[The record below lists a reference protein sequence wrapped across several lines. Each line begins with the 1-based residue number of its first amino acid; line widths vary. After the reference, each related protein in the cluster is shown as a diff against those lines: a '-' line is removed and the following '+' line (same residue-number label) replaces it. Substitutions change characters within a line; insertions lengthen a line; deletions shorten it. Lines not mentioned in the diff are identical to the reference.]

1 MSNIRRRT
9 AGTSTIGVST
19 PLSILLMALLASI
32 SGLNISSFSQ
42 EENNDGNDDDI
53 SLILT
58 KDKIG
63 VSPFN
68 PFNWQLTSCD
78 GGNTMRAMTIIIII
92 LIAVIVDFF
101 SLRAFLKCCSCSL

>member
-1 MSNIRRRT
+1 MSNIGCRT

-19 PLSILLMALLASI
+19 LSILLMALLASI

-42 EENNDGNDDDI
+42 EENNDCNDDDI

-68 PFNWQLTSCD
+68 
-78 GGNTMRAMTIIIII
+78 
-92 LIAVIVDFF
+92 
-101 SLRAFLKCCSCSL
+101 

>member
-1 MSNIRRRT
+1 MSNIRCRT

-19 PLSILLMALLASI
+19 LSILLMALLASI

-58 KDKIG
+58 KDKTG

-68 PFNWQLTSCD
+68 PFN
-78 GGNTMRAMTIIIII
+78 
-92 LIAVIVDFF
+92 
-101 SLRAFLKCCSCSL
+101 

>member
-1 MSNIRRRT
+1 MSNIRCRT
-9 AGTSTIGVST
+9 AGTSTIGEST
-19 PLSILLMALLASI
+19 LSILLMALLASI

-68 PFNWQLTSCD
+68 
-78 GGNTMRAMTIIIII
+78 
-92 LIAVIVDFF
+92 
-101 SLRAFLKCCSCSL
+101 